1 MAKKKQKSKK
11 AAHKPNHVPSKQSY
25 RSEQLKSLSL
35 FNVHT
40 MSTRQQS
47 INDKLQ
53 FLKANGIS
61 GPRAQ
66 QIAKCRRKISQ
77 VVRQTK
83 TGKKR
88 SNNTTYKCKKW
99 DQGVQLPSVIPS
111 NDKVPWSLSPS
122 APSKESGTPPT
133 ERILPFSWY
142 ALPQSIVEFFDSE
155 LKSFSEYVK
164 LTPHEITSRY
174 CVVEYI
180 RKLCHKLWHD
190 QVIIQQFGSFASPNV
205 CTFQSD
211 VDLAIWNVVQPK
223 EDDTS
228 SCSSSSS
235 DEEKYIFS
243 EASGVVMSQNSLFR
257 TMEALK
263 NKEHSKDSKPSVD
276 NKREKVEKWKNALE
290 EVELTSKTSTDE
302 KSNDA
307 CDEAKE
313 KEGRDGLF
321 LIDRNPVQNSQVK
334 NAAMSNCIEE
344 KDEYVKNMKSEEGT
358 DSDKHVDSSD
368 DDDDKVDKMNSFQQ
382 WQCKDDSFT
391 SVSMNTSHEDL
402 KIKLCASDDSTG
414 IDGDDNGVANTES
427 RTFSGDGDDDN
438 SSCYKKCS
446 ENGDNDRFDLH
457 ISEHTNFTSSF
468 LSRSQ
473 KFGPTGRTKIKV
485 VRALSLLAKQLW
497 KSPFAQNLHVRK
509 NARVPIICMTTRF
522 GFDSDLALGGHNG
535 MDTSQY
541 VKKLIQKYDSFATV
555 VLFLKIL
562 LQQTSLDKPFTG
574 GLGSYKLYVL
584 VANHFN
590 THKLLGGGESAAEM
604 LLSFFYR
611 YSTPTKSKSKARTHL
626 NRNIRIRSEGGE
638 ADLSPVNIEACVEL
652 FQLSFERLMDHL
664 EAQSRRT
671 QKLSLIASLIDI
683 VRLVN
688 ERNLVLK
695 QAKTFKA
702 QHDQLSNF
710 HSSPGHG
717 FVFSKNNVS
726 THEASDEQ
734 GKNNTNHKKGSSKQ
748 NVASTKKKQTY
759 HQKGVKRKD
768 SPLRKGAKKG
778 RNKKNKKTKEE

>member
-11 AAHKPNHVPSKQSY
+11 DCDIKPNHVPSKQSY
-25 RSEQLKSLSL
+25 RSEQLKSLRL

-66 QIAKCRRKISQ
+66 QIAKCRRKIAQ

-83 TGKKR
+83 AGKKR

-122 APSKESGTPPT
+122 EPSKKSATPPSD
-133 ERILPFSWY
+133 RILPFSWY
-142 ALPQSIVEFFDSE
+142 ALPQSIVEFFDNE

-164 LTPHEITSRY
+164 LTPHEIASRY
-174 CVVEYI
+174 SVVEYI
-180 RKLCHKLWHD
+180 RNLCHKLWHD
-190 QVIIQQFGSFASPNV
+190 QVVIQQFGSFASPNV

-263 NKEHSKDSKPSVD
+263 NKESSKDSMLSVD

-313 KEGRDGLF
+313 KEGHVDLF

-334 NAAMSNCIEE
+334 NTAMSNCIE
-344 KDEYVKNMKSEEGT
+344 KTDESMKNMKSEEGT

-368 DDDDKVDKMNSFQQ
+368 DDDDKVDKNELFSTTAVYR
-382 WQCKDDSFT
+382 WIRLT
-391 SVSMNTSHEDL
+391 SVSMNTSHEDV
-402 KIKLCASDDSTG
+402 KIKICASDDSTD

-427 RTFSGDGDDDN
+427 KTCSGDDDDDN

-457 ISEHTNFTSSF
+457 ISEHTNFTSSS

-473 KFGPTGRTKIKV
+473 KFGPTGRTKVKV
-485 VRALSLLAKQLW
+485 VKALSLLAKQLW
-497 KSPFAQNLHVRK
+497 KSSFAQNLHVRK

-584 VANHFN
+584 VANHVSINNYFSS
-590 THKLLGGGESAAEM
+590 HVIYVISH
-604 LLSFFYR
+604 F
-611 YSTPTKSKSKARTHL
+611 THL
-626 NRNIRIRSEGGE
+626 TASSSIPTNYLE
-638 ADLSPVNIEACVEL
+638 VES
-652 FQLSFERLMDHL
+652 QLP
-664 EAQSRRT
+664 
-671 QKLSLIASLIDI
+671 KC
-683 VRLVN
+683 
-688 ERNLVLK
+688 
-695 QAKTFKA
+695 
-702 QHDQLSNF
+702 
-710 HSSPGHG
+710 
-717 FVFSKNNVS
+717 
-726 THEASDEQ
+726 
-734 GKNNTNHKKGSSKQ
+734 
-748 NVASTKKKQTY
+748 Y
-759 HQKGVKRKD
+759 
-768 SPLRKGAKKG
+768 
-778 RNKKNKKTKEE
+778 